1 VPLHVVH
8 DGPGEVVVLK
18 PAGLATEVSRDAAA
32 DSVLRRLEQ
41 QGVAAPK
48 LVHRLDA
55 PACGLVLVAR
65 SPAAAAH
72 HAAEIAARRWI
83 KWYVARVAMPST
95 AAAAV
100 VGPHRAYLKT
110 EGRRA
115 RVVRAGGKAS
125 FLDVHASAAVPGAPA
140 HSHVLVRLHT
150 GRFHQIRAML
160 AHAGAALVGDPLYG
174 GPPGRLY
181 LEQVVL
187 GATAYSGD
195 WSAWEAPRHDDRD
208 AWSPAMAEAV
218 ASCAATA
225 RTAPPSPGRDR

>member
-41 QGVAAPK
+41 QGVATPK

-65 SPAAAAH
+65 SAAAAAH
-72 HAAEIAARRWI
+72 HAGEIAARRWI
-83 KWYVARVAMPST
+83 KWYVACVAAPPAT
-95 AAAAV
+95 AATL
-100 VGPHRAYLKT
+100 VGPQRAYLKT

-115 RVVRAGGKAS
+115 QVVRAGGKAS
-125 FLDVHASAAVPGAPA
+125 FLDVATATAVAGAPA

-187 GATAYSGD
+187 GATTYDGG
-195 WSAWEAPRHDDRD
+195 WGVWEAPAHADRD
-208 AWSPAMAEAV
+208 AWSPALQSAV
-218 ASCAATA
+218 AGCVVTA
-225 RTAPPSPGRDR
+225 RTTPPSLDRDR

>member
-1 VPLHVVH
+1 VALPVVH

-32 DSVLRRLEQ
+32 DSLLRRLEQ

-65 SPAAAAH
+65 SAAAAAY
-72 HAAEIAARRWI
+72 HAGEIAARRWI
-83 KWYVARVAMPST
+83 KWYVARVAAPP
-95 AAAAV
+95 AAAAAM

-125 FLDVHASAAVPGAPA
+125 FLDVTTTAPVDGAPD
-140 HSHVLVRLHT
+140 HSHVLVRLQT

-174 GPPGRLY
+174 GPPGCLY

-187 GATAYSGD
+187 GATTYGGGWD
-195 WSAWEAPRHDDRD
+195 VWETPGHTDRD
-208 AWSPAMAEAV
+208 AWSPALRVAV
-218 ASCAATA
+218 ADCAATA
-225 RTAPPSPGRDR
+225 RTTPPSPDRDR